1 MLNVGTDILL
11 CFWSDLLGR
20 KGVRIPLKFW
30 SSKETPLLLIGF
42 QIWFCLV
49 DNGLE
54 THFWCELHAVYLRSP
69 SWEVWHSHWLYS
81 FAALGFKVIILKAFI
96 FMLYIWKLLFESI
109 WKHLKAFESFY
120 LHAVYLRSPSWE
132 VWHSHWLYSFAAL
145 GFKVITLK
153 AFMRGRMNEWTTLL
167 KGDKN
172 NDSNIT
178 EKPVAQSIFTE
189 CLFNSIQKSFY

>member
-1 MLNVGTDILL
+1 L
-11 CFWSDLLGR
+11 C
-20 KGVRIPLKFW
+20 
-30 SSKETPLLLIGF
+30 
-42 QIWFCLV
+42 
-49 DNGLE
+49 
-54 THFWCELHAVYLRSP
+54 SP
-69 SWEVWHSHWLYS
+69 SWQ
-81 FAALGFKVIILKAFI
+81 
-96 FMLYIWKLLFESI
+96 
-109 WKHLKAFESFY
+109 
-120 LHAVYLRSPSWE
+120 